1 MIMNLQRRLVLNRT
15 LAMVGASVAGAIGLG
30 GSVVSAAQP
39 VIKKKPVIKIV
50 AQRFRYTPNE
60 IVLKKG
66 QTAVLEFIS
75 LDFVHGFNIPDLKMR
90 ADLPPGKVTTVRVK
104 FEQAGTYDFLCDNFC
119 GDGHEEMGGRFVV
132 TA

>member
-30 GSVVSAAQP
+30 GSAASAAQET
-39 VIKKKPVIKIV
+39 VIKIV

-66 QTAVLEFIS
+66 QAAVLEFTS
-75 LDFVHGFNIPDLKMR
+75 LDFVHGFNIPELKIR
-90 ADLPPGKVTTVRVK
+90 ADLPPGKVTTVRVR
-104 FEQAGTYDFLCDNFC
+104 FDEAGSYDFLCDNFC
-119 GDGHEEMGGRFVV
+119 GDGHEEMAGRFKVV
-132 TA
+132 A